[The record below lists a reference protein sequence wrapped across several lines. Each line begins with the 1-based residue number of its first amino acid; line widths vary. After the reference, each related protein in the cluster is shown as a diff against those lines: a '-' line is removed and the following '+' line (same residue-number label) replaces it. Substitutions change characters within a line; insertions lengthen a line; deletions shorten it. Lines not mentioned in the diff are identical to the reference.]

1 MDDPDSPFLKHKLY
15 SCLWDDNYSCLV
27 NDKYL
32 FHCVCKYHRLPVPEL
47 YGVYLNGILMGNEKT
62 LSQLIAKKNSGKVIC
77 KPIKGVQGKG
87 IHFISRGAI
96 NLLAKNTT
104 LERHKSLLDDLKK
117 QDYIVQE
124 FIKQHPDLNKINP
137 HSVNTVRIIT
147 FLTADGGVEFL
158 AAMLRTSSNNS
169 YVDNFTSGG
178 IVIGIDLQTGRL
190 YDRGF
195 LKPQFGTTLT
205 KHPLTNINFHSFQ
218 IPFWDELKNTA
229 IKAQKI
235 FHQLKSIGWDFA
247 ITEDGPVLI
256 EGNIEWGTAGI
267 QAANGGLMTQ
277 KNIALFSQ
285 HGLSFH

>member
-27 NDKYL
+27 NDKYF
-32 FHCVCKYHRLPVPEL
+32 FHCFCKYHNIPTPEL
-47 YGVYLNGILMGNEKT
+47 YGVYRNGAFIGGDRTLVELMTN
-62 LSQLIAKKNSGKVIC
+62 KNLAKVIL
-77 KPIKGVQGKG
+77 KPVRGVQGKG

-205 KHPLTNINFHSFQ
+205 KHPLTNIKFHSFQ

-247 ITEDGPVLI
+247 ISLNGPLVI

-267 QAANGGLMTQ
+267 QAANDGLLTQ

-285 HGLSFH
+285 YELSFH